1 MSFLNVGLAY
11 VMSLMGRMGEGYE
24 SEGNEMEFDR
34 EVFLQAPFSV
44 SGKESWLGVWGGA
57 FGGSNLGFSWVF
69 FLFLQ
74 SLLSLFLDTT
84 GPMKRCHQYRL
95 LLP

>member
-69 FLFLQ
+69 FFVFAKFVV
-74 SLLSLFLDTT
+74 SFS
-84 GPMKRCHQYRL
+84 
-95 LLP
+95 

>member
-11 VMSLMGRMGEGYE
+11 VMSLMGWMGGGYE

-44 SGKESWLGVWGGA
+44 SGKESWLGVWGGSFWGIK
-57 FGGSNLGFSWVF
+57 FGIFMGFFFVCKVCLF
-69 FLFLQ
+69 FLIPR
-74 SLLSLFLDTT
+74 
-84 GPMKRCHQYRL
+84 GR
-95 LLP
+95 

>member
-1 MSFLNVGLAY
+1 MAFDVFFECWARICNVFD
-11 VMSLMGRMGEGYE
+11 GRMGEGYE

-44 SGKESWLGVWGGA
+44 SGKESWLGVWGEL
-57 FGGSNLGFSWVF
+57 LGDQIWDFRGF

-74 SLLSLFLDTT
+74 SLLLFFLIPR
-84 GPMKRCHQYRL
+84 GR
-95 LLP
+95 